1 MNKNKNKNNQNKE
14 NITIRNQAIIN
25 SYINQTKNKPNML
38 PTTEIIDY
46 IKNNYN
52 SFLKEKEQNLNAGKD
67 EIELGNIFFIPPG
80 LNSPEKI
87 VNINT
92 NFKQNPKISLDKLLA
107 YSLWFKSQ
115 DWFQNDNGIVDFNM
129 EYLKYQIGKDINRT
143 TINVNGNPFSKV
155 DPENY
160 YKTTDNFNV
169 FIMKTISNN
178 QVLIKQNTILKLD
191 ILMCQ
196 NLYNFISQTISL
208 FIMNK
213 ISPEYATETQAK
225 KNIQIFLNDN
235 EQYVIFNF
243 ECKLIIS
250 YKQELNPE
258 ITCGSYSFSLK
269 IDLKNDTFS
278 LNKFILNYNV
288 DECIPKQNLAN
299 ASGVLKGESYL
310 KKGANFISNNKAS
323 IAAGIATSGV
333 ITVGALYLAGILGGK
348 KSRKYKY
355 KPKKYK
361 TKKYKSRKY
370 KSRKY
375 KSRKYK
381 SRKFI

>member
-1 MNKNKNKNNQNKE
+1 MNKNNK

-52 SFLKEKEQNLNAGKD
+52 SFLKEKEQNLIAGKD
-67 EIELGNIFFIPPG
+67 EIELGSIFLIPPG
-80 LNSPEKI
+80 SNLPEKI

-92 NFKQNPKISLDKLLA
+92 NFKQNPKMSLDKLLA

-115 DWFQNDNGIVDFNM
+115 DWFQNDNGIVNFNM

-143 TINVNGNPFSKV
+143 TININGNPFSKV
-155 DPENY
+155 DSENY

-208 FIMNK
+208 FIINK

-225 KNIQIFLNDN
+225 KDIQIFLNNN

-310 KKGANFISNNKAS
+310 KKGANFIGNNKAS

-333 ITVGALYLAGILGGK
+333 ISVGALYLAGILGGK
-348 KSRKYKY
+348 KSRKYKSR
-355 KPKKYK
+355 KYK
-361 TKKYKSRKY
+361 SRKYKSRKY

>member
-1 MNKNKNKNNQNKE
+1 MNKNNK

-92 NFKQNPKISLDKLLA
+92 NFKQNPKMSLDKLLA

-115 DWFQNDNGIVDFNM
+115 DWFQNDNGIVNFNM

-143 TINVNGNPFSKV
+143 TININGNPFSKV
-155 DPENY
+155 DSENY

-225 KNIQIFLNDN
+225 KDIQIFLNNN

-243 ECKLIIS
+243 ESKLIIS

-269 IDLKNDTFS
+269 VDLKNDTFS

-310 KKGANFISNNKAS
+310 KKGANFIGNNKAS

-333 ITVGALYLAGILGGK
+333 ISVGALYLAGILGGK
-348 KSRKYKY
+348 KSR
-355 KPKKYK
+355 
-361 TKKYKSRKY
+361 KYKSRKY

-381 SRKFI
+381 SRKYKSRKYKSRKYKSRKSI

>member
-1 MNKNKNKNNQNKE
+1 MNKNNK
-14 NITIRNQAIIN
+14 NITIRNQAIIK
-25 SYINQTKNKPNML
+25 SYINQVKNKPNLL
-38 PTTEIIDY
+38 PITEIIEY
-46 IKNNYN
+46 IKKNYN
-52 SFLKEKEQNLNAGKD
+52 NFIKEKEQNLIAGKD
-67 EIELGNIFFIPPG
+67 EIELSSIFFIPPG
-80 LNSPEKI
+80 LNLPEKT

-92 NFKQNPKISLDKLLA
+92 NFKQNPKMSLDKLLA
-107 YSLWFKSQ
+107 YSLWFKSP
-115 DWFQNDNGIVDFNM
+115 DWFQNLNDITNFNI

-143 TINVNGNPFSKV
+143 PINVNDKTFSLI
-155 DPENY
+155 DPEDY

-169 FIMKTISNN
+169 FIMKTMIANN
-178 QVLIKQNTILKLD
+178 ILIKQNTILKLD

-225 KNIQIFLNDN
+225 KDIQIFLNNND
-235 EQYVIFNF
+235 QYVIFNF

-250 YKQELNPE
+250 YKQMLDPE
-258 ITCGSYSFSLK
+258 YTCGNYSFSLK
-269 IDLKNDTFS
+269 IDLKNNTFS

-288 DECIPKQNLAN
+288 DDCIPNQNLAGDTETDVQK
-299 ASGVLKGESYL
+299 ADSYL

-323 IAAGIATSGV
+323 VAAGLATSG
-333 ITVGALYLAGILGGK
+333 ILSVGALYLAGVLGG
-348 KSRKYKY
+348 
-355 KPKKYK
+355 
-361 TKKYKSRKY
+361 KKYKSRKY

-375 KSRKYK
+375 KSRKHKSRKHKSRKHK

>member
-310 KKGANFISNNKAS
+310 KKGANFIGNNKAS

>member
-1 MNKNKNKNNQNKE
+1 MNKNNK

-52 SFLKEKEQNLNAGKD
+52 SFLKEKEQNLIAGKD
-67 EIELGNIFFIPPG
+67 EIELGSIFFIPPG
-80 LNSPEKI
+80 SNLPEKI

-92 NFKQNPKISLDKLLA
+92 NFKQNPKMSLDKLLA

-115 DWFQNDNGIVDFNM
+115 DWFKNDQDEVNFNM

-169 FIMKTISNN
+169 FIMKTISTN

-225 KNIQIFLNDN
+225 KDIQIFLNNN

-299 ASGVLKGESYL
+299 ASDILKGESYL
-310 KKGANFISNNKAS
+310 KKGANFIGNNKAS

-333 ITVGALYLAGILGGK
+333 ISVGALYLAGILGGK
-348 KSRKYKY
+348 KSRKYKSR
-355 KPKKYK
+355 
-361 TKKYKSRKY
+361 KYKSRKY

>member
-1 MNKNKNKNNQNKE
+1 MNKNNK

-52 SFLKEKEQNLNAGKD
+52 SFLKEKEQNLIAGKD
-67 EIELGNIFFIPPG
+67 EIELGSIFLIPPG
-80 LNSPEKI
+80 SNLPEKI

-92 NFKQNPKISLDKLLA
+92 NFKQNPKMSLDKLLA

-115 DWFQNDNGIVDFNM
+115 DWFQNDNGIVNFNM

-143 TINVNGNPFSKV
+143 TININGNPFSKV
-155 DPENY
+155 DSENY

-208 FIMNK
+208 FIINK

-225 KNIQIFLNDN
+225 KDIQIFLNNN

-310 KKGANFISNNKAS
+310 KKGANFIGNNKAS

-333 ITVGALYLAGILGGK
+333 ISVGALYLAGILGGK
-348 KSRKYKY
+348 
-355 KPKKYK
+355 
-361 TKKYKSRKY
+361 KSRKY